1 MEITGKLNYYIFR
14 YLEKCLVSDS
24 SDNWAFLYIAVLTYF
39 GVKQFHLV
47 GTWHL
52 FCVYELGQTP

>member
-1 MEITGKLNYYIFR
+1 MEITGKLNYYIYR

-39 GVKQFHLV
+39 GVK
-47 GTWHL
+47 
-52 FCVYELGQTP
+52 

>member
-1 MEITGKLNYYIFR
+1 MEIIGKLNYYIYR

-39 GVKQFHLV
+39 GVK
-47 GTWHL
+47 
-52 FCVYELGQTP
+52 